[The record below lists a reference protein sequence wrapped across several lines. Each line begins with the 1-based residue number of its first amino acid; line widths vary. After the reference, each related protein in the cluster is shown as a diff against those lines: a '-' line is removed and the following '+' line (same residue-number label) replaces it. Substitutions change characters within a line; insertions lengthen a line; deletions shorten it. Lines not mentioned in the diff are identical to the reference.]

1 VPTFLIFPGR
11 GYSMLFTLPIGRRFQ
26 KGIKTGV
33 FIICGNSETII
44 EVYLEICFQ
53 KTNCNCKFV
62 FCSLF
67 EN

>member
-1 VPTFLIFPGR
+1 
-11 GYSMLFTLPIGRRFQ
+11 MLFTLPIGRRFQ